1 LVIINVDKAQTLC
14 YYKIKTLKKE
24 KKEMYNNKIERER
37 MNVYISTD
45 LKKKIQEKA
54 NELGINMSAFI
65 SICVN
70 EYLKQDSV
78 VDLVT
83 MYKEL
88 QKELKNE

>member
-1 LVIINVDKAQTLC
+1 
-14 YYKIKTLKKE
+14 
-24 KKEMYNNKIERER
+24 MYNNKIERER